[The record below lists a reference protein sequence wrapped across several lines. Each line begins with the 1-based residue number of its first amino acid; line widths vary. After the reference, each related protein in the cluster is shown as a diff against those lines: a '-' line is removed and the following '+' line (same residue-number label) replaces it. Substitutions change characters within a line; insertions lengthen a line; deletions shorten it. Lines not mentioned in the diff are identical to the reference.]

1 MKPKKKERKPRL
13 SFAARLEQKLAG
25 VFGTVDVGC
34 LSDNSAHWV
43 SLRRGGKQV
52 NFTFDAS
59 QSRNISSRWW
69 QNIKGVYIQKINRER
84 EMKLRIKN

>member
-1 MKPKKKERKPRL
+1 MKPKKRERKPKL

-25 VFGTVDVGC
+25 VFGTVDVGRC
-34 LSDNSAHWV
+34 SDNSGSWV

-59 QSRNISSRWW
+59 GN
-69 QNIKGVYIQKINRER
+69 KLEDVGVFEDVVQVVDERKIF
-84 EMKLRIKN
+84 